1 MGSERVS
8 FTSMPRLLAHLL
20 LSAALIFQ
28 GMGSACAYGTM
39 AAGGDIATSADPAS
53 MAMMAMP
60 CADMAGAQDFPGGH
74 DPGQD
79 CMQLCAMP
87 ARLPGMAFSV
97 SPLLLP
103 EPMALVPNAS
113 LADYT
118 QAPPTPPPIA

>member
-1 MGSERVS
+1 MR
-8 FTSMPRLLAHLL
+8 RLLAHLL

-28 GMGSACAYGTM
+28 GMGAACAYGTTAGDVD
-39 AAGGDIATSADPAS
+39 AAASADPAS

-60 CADMAGAQDFPGGH
+60 CADMAGAQDSAGGH

-87 ARLPGMAFSV
+87 ARLPGMALSV

-103 EPMALVPNAS
+103 EPLALFPNAS
-113 LADYT
+113 LADYA